1 MVFDAILAAYVVWWV
16 SDDHV
21 PTWEE
26 AWERLEHLND
36 NGPSPYAFD
45 YSQTTDDGQA
55 VQLRRNIIHDRAKSV
70 LSYDYSNYLANA
82 KKDKALPILRIV

>member
-1 MVFDAILAAYVVWWV
+1 SLRRMGPAYVVWWV

-45 YSQTTDDGQA
+45 
-55 VQLRRNIIHDRAKSV
+55 
-70 LSYDYSNYLANA
+70 
-82 KKDKALPILRIV
+82 